1 MTDGLHAVALTCTPP
16 SDPASA
22 VVFVLG
28 ELRTA
33 LKLLQ

>member
-1 MTDGLHAVALTCTPP
+1 MTAGPHALALTCTPP
-16 SDPASA
+16 SDPAGP
-22 VVFVLG
+22 VVFVPG